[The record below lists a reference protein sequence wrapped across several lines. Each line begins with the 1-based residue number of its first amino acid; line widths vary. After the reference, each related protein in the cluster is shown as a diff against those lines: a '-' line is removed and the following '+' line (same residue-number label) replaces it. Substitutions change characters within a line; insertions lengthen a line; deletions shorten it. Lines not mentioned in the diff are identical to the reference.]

1 VKGEGCEGSGLRRAL
16 DHDRFYHEGFE
27 TRFRGFT
34 EGSAES
40 GDPSERA
47 EGGVYAG
54 QAGDGD
60 GRGDPDPGY
69 GTSHVETCTERR
81 STSHATGLSASSLHS
96 DGKSRQCSTAV
107 SNVSV

>member
-1 VKGEGCEGSGLRRAL
+1 VKGEGSGLRRAL

-54 QAGDGD
+54 QTGHGDLAD
-60 GRGDPDPGY
+60 DPGDFSDASQ
-69 GTSHVETCTERR
+69 GVEKCSEGCSASHAIGL
-81 STSHATGLSASSLHS
+81 STSSMHS